1 MSDRTTQP
9 DPERELQ
16 ELRKSNELLISELS
30 DLKQQQKQL
39 QMLASFPRMNP
50 NPVMEIGMDGSL
62 KYLNPAALKL
72 FPDLE
77 AKGVLHPFL
86 LNFDHIVESLRKDHT
101 ASPVTE
107 AQVGDSWYYC
117 VSSIVP
123 GGDSVR
129 IYAVDISKRR
139 RAEEELKK
147 SEAIYRAI
155 GESIDFGIWICEPD
169 GRNIYASDSFLE
181 LVGITQEQCSN
192 FGWGDVLH
200 PDEAEATIAAWKEC
214 VKTGGRWEREH
225 RFRGADG
232 QWYPILARGEP
243 VRDDQGEI
251 TCWAGINL
259 DMRSIKRVENELHH
273 LNEELESRVMERTA
287 ALLQTTEKLQK
298 EIADRTL
305 AQERVARLNRLYTLR
320 SRVNEAIVR
329 THETDELYRKVCRV
343 IVEQGLF
350 KMAWVGM
357 ADPETREVKP
367 AAQWG
372 DTGGYLNTIRII
384 AADLPEGRGPT
395 GRAIYELRTV
405 ICSDISND
413 PVMLHWR
420 DKALAHG
427 FLSSAAIPLRTG
439 SVVVGALSVYAGEP
453 QFFSDEEIYL
463 LESLAEDISYAA
475 DAIAGEKKR
484 LQAEAELLRS
494 ASEIENLYNSAPC
507 GYHSLD
513 KDGVIIR
520 INDTELEWMGFT
532 REEVI
537 GKKRLTDFFTSEDKL
552 RFSRE
557 FPEFMKTGTVRNVE
571 FGLLRRDGTM
581 IPILLNST
589 AIYDKAGSFV
599 MDSATL
605 FDITD
610 RKTREKHT
618 MAMNDLLK
626 LFSSAQTKKEYLD
639 QLISLLGRWS
649 DCRCIGIRL
658 TDHSGHIVYGSSAG
672 FDPEFLKCEDHLS
685 LEDPECIC
693 HRVISDI
700 REPAESDYVTPHGS
714 FICNDVPEIF
724 APGTP
729 GTSISYRKTC
739 LLYQHLSTGIIPIRY
754 KGEVLGAVHLADT
767 RKAMIPAS
775 LIEFIESMTPVIGEA
790 LYRFNIEEALVASSR
805 KFRDLSKHLLG
816 AREDERIR
824 IGREIH
830 DELGQILTAAD
841 IELGRALK
849 KCGSDGPLAQKLS
862 EVSELIDV
870 ALEDVQRICSELRP
884 RVLDHLG
891 LVAALQWQAAEF
903 SKRSGIR
910 CSLDLPQHE
919 VSLSGEISTA
929 LFRIFQEALT
939 NVARHSGADEVSS
952 RLIAGGT
959 ISLEIRDNGKGIS
972 EAEMARTDSYGIIG
986 IRERA
991 HLLGG
996 TVDIRGSAGK
1006 GTTVTVKIPVDVQE
1020 ESDA

>member
-1 MSDRTTQP
+1 MSDRTTRP

-16 ELRKSNELLISELS
+16 ELRRSNELLISELS

-62 KYLNPAALKL
+62 KYLNPATLKL

-107 AQVGDSWYYC
+107 VQVGDSWYYC
-117 VSSIVP
+117 ISSIVP

-214 VKTGGRWEREH
+214 VKTGGRWDREH

-287 ALLQTTEKLQK
+287 DLLKIAEKLK
-298 EIADRTL
+298 EEIAERTL

-329 THETDELYRKVCRV
+329 IHDTTELYRKVCRIV
-343 IVEQGLF
+343 VEQGLF
-350 KMAWVGM
+350 KMAWIGI

-367 AAQWG
+367 SAQWG
-372 DTGGYLNTIRII
+372 DDNGYLDTIRII
-384 AADLPEGRGPT
+384 AADVPEGRGPT
-395 GRAIYELRTV
+395 GRAVYELRSV
-405 ICSDISND
+405 ICRDIAND

-420 DKALAHG
+420 DRALAHG
-427 FLSSAAIPLRTG
+427 FLSSAAIPLRAG
-439 SVVVGALSVYAGEP
+439 SVVVGALTVYAGEP

-463 LESLAEDISYAA
+463 LESLTEDISHAT
-475 DAIAGEKKR
+475 DALDNEKRRK
-484 LQAEAELLRS
+484 QAETDLIRS
-494 ASEIENLYNSAPC
+494 ARQIEELYNSAPC

-520 INDTELEWMGFT
+520 INDTELGWTGYT
-532 REEVI
+532 REEVV
-537 GKKRLTDFFTSEDKL
+537 GKKRFTDFLTSDGIQ
-552 RFSRE
+552 RFNRE
-557 FPEFMKTGTVRNVE
+557 FPEFIKKGQVSNIEADIR
-571 FGLLRRDGTM
+571 LRDGST
-581 IPILLNST
+581 IPILLSST
-589 AIYDKAGSFV
+589 AIYDETGSFV

-605 FDITD
+605 YDITD
-610 RKTREKHT
+610 RKIREKHI
-618 MAMNDLLK
+618 MSMNDLLK
-626 LFSSAQTKKEYLD
+626 LFSSAQTKKQYLD
-639 QLISLLGRWS
+639 QLIALLGRWS
-649 DCRCIGIRL
+649 ECRCIGVRL
-658 TDHSGHIVYGSSAG
+658 TDHGGNIVYGSSTG
-672 FDPEFLKCEDHLS
+672 FTPEFLKCEDNLS
-685 LEDPECIC
+685 LENPECIC
-693 HRVISDI
+693 HRVIGDI
-700 REPAESDYVTPHGS
+700 REPAESAFVTPYGS
-714 FICNDVPEIF
+714 FVCNDLPEIF
-724 APGTP
+724 ATGAS
-729 GTSISYRKTC
+729 GGDISYRKTC
-739 LLYQHLSTGIIPIRY
+739 LLHNHLSQGIIPIRY
-754 KGEVLGAVHLADT
+754 KGEILGALHLADN
-767 RKAMIPAS
+767 RRSMLPAT
-775 LIEFIESMTPVIGEA
+775 LVEFIESMTPVIGEA
-790 LYRFNIEEALVASSR
+790 LYRFNIEEALLVSSR
-805 KFRDLSKHLLG
+805 KFRDLSKHLLD

-841 IELGRALK
+841 IELGRAIK
-849 KCGSDGPLAQKLS
+849 KSGPDDPLAQKLS

-891 LVAALQWQAAEF
+891 LTAALEWQAEEF
-903 SKRSGIR
+903 SNRSGIR
-910 CSLDLPQHE
+910 CSLDLPPQIN
-919 VSLSGEISTA
+919 LSGEISTA
-929 LFRIFQEALT
+929 LFRIFQEVLT
-939 NVARHSGADEVSS
+939 NVARHSGANEVSA
-952 RLIAGGT
+952 RLIADGT
-959 ISLEIRDNGKGIS
+959 VSFEIRDNGRGIS
-972 EAEMARTDSYGIIG
+972 EAEIAHHDSYGIIG
-986 IRERA
+986 IKERA
-991 HLLGG
+991 FQLGG
-996 TVDIRGSAGK
+996 TVDISGSKGK
-1006 GTTVTVKIPVDVQE
+1006 GTTVTVKIPLDIQE
-1020 ESDA
+1020 GNDA